1 MFTFASW
8 LQQLRFDK
16 LIDYLIGAAA
26 ALICIAVH
34 ETCHGL
40 AALALGDDTAKR
52 EGRLSL
58 NPLRHIDPVGLLMM
72 VFFHF
77 GWARPVRVNM
87 YRFKNPKIGM
97 AITALAG
104 PVSNIV
110 LCLIGLMIW
119 YPVYYLSGN
128 SKIMLY
134 VVFFLSEMVLI
145 SAGLAIFNFFPIP
158 PLDGS
163 KVLFSLLPDRAY
175 AKLMQYER
183 YGMIILVILLFSNVL
198 DGPLSF
204 LLNGLLDGLM
214 FLLKPYFHLIQTIL

>member
-1 MFTFASW
+1 MFSFTSW
-8 LQQLRFDK
+8 LQQLRFDR
-16 LIDYLIGAAA
+16 LLGYLVGAAA
-26 ALICIAVH
+26 ALLCIAVH

-87 YRFKNPKIGM
+87 YRFKNPKAGM

-110 LCLIGLMIW
+110 LCLIGLMIL
-119 YPVYYLSGN
+119 YPVSYVSGS
-128 SKIMLY
+128 SKVMQY
-134 VVFFLSEMVLI
+134 VLMFLSELVLI

-183 YGMIILVILLFSNVL
+183 YGMILLVILLLSNML
-198 DGPLSF
+198 DRPLSF
-204 LLNGLLDGLM
+204 LLYGLLDVLS
-214 FLLKPYFHLIQTIL
+214 FLLKPYYQLISSIL

>member
-1 MFTFASW
+1 
-8 LQQLRFDK
+8 
-16 LIDYLIGAAA
+16 
-26 ALICIAVH
+26 
-34 ETCHGL
+34 
-40 AALALGDDTAKR
+40 
-52 EGRLSL
+52 
-58 NPLRHIDPVGLLMM
+58 
-72 VFFHF
+72 
-77 GWARPVRVNM
+77 M
-87 YRFKNPKIGM
+87 YRFKNPKAGM

-163 KVLFSLLPDRAY
+163 KVVFSLIGDEAY
-175 AKLMQYER
+175 YKLMRYER
-183 YGMIILVILLFSNVL
+183 YGMILLYALVFTNLL
-198 DGPLSF
+198 GAPLRTAIAYLSGKLFVFAEWGFALGKTLF
-204 LLNGLLDGLM
+204 L
-214 FLLKPYFHLIQTIL
+214 